1 MTLASWI
8 PLVQKLIGFL
18 SKRLGSVV
26 ALGVVFVLWGD
37 KLSDTKAI
45 ILAALVLGFI
55 ISQTIEDC
63 VALRSGKPA
72 QNGASDSGEKGSAK
86 LPALLVGLLLIG
98 TMASA
103 ELLPLID
110 KLDLQAGP
118 GLAVVDYKP
127 FRVET
132 VGIATAKIYER
143 WGFQAR
149 LGGLLN
155 TDHRALVTGLTYKL
169 VLARTRVDGTTTK
182 PLIPAIGLWVAGELL
197 NTQEAEE
204 DKGRV
209 GFLWGCMGVMI
220 EY

>member
-1 MTLASWI
+1 MDATKYVPLA
-8 PLVQKLIGFL
+8 QKAIGFL
-18 SKRLGSVV
+18 SKRLSAVL
-26 ALGVVFVLWGD
+26 ALGAVFIIYGD
-37 KLSDTKAI
+37 KLNAMAMICLTVAVV
-45 ILAALVLGFI
+45 AFI
-55 ISQTIEDC
+55 ISQTYEDHL
-63 VALRSGKPA
+63 AMKQGKPSL
-72 QNGASDSGEKGSAK
+72 NGGGEKGSAK

-98 TMASA
+98 AMASA
-103 ELLPLID
+103 EILPLID